1 MGPKQRRGQQSGD
14 KNGRRTVRAADDA
27 DGAGFLTGEAHKAA
41 ADKRDKNTE
50 LRRRAQQQALGIGDE
65 GAEVRHGANA
75 HENKAGI
82 NTQLHTEVE
91 DVHQSR
97 ADRYVREGHAVVGRS
112 LLRLHQRLQLCAK
125 GGNTVCGRRGDLRY
139 GAADRL
145 RGEHGLRGGHEL
157 LQIWREHIFRHALI
171 VKLR

>member
-1 MGPKQRRGQQSGD
+1 MGPSSAGAS
-14 KNGRRTVRAADDA
+14 RAVTKMAVGPSAPPMMPMALDSCPVK
-27 DGAGFLTGEAHKAA
+27 HKAA

-125 GGNTVCGRRGDLRY
+125 GGNTVCGRRDDLRY